1 MFARQFS
8 RCSPFTASGRRFPS
22 PSISGFQCV
31 RASSSSSLPK
41 KPDTTLDTEKGS
53 RPQRF
58 PTSGFELFDAGQL
71 IEEENLPRYERTE
84 YYPMH
89 IGDIVGGHYQVVG
102 KLGYGTTS
110 TVWLAR
116 DLWSKEKLYR
126 VLKVH
131 IHTAPYGHEL
141 SIFYHLK
148 KPIQQEIDDK
158 EEHPGRDH
166 VRKLEDFF
174 LVDGPHGE
182 HAVFVMEPMG
192 MSLGT
197 MQARSPKQLFEPM
210 LVKSAIDQVLLGLAL
225 LHGADVAHTG
235 RQLIPYILTN
245 KCSSDVDLHANNL
258 LIDIL
263 DTAILSR
270 VEDAE
275 MIAPSARKKINDTVT
290 VYTSHYILGG
300 AGPLT
305 ISDFGQAR
313 IGKEHTGFAMPT
325 QYRAPEV
332 ILDMSWGT
340 PVNMWSA
347 GVLVGALFSLDA
359 VPANLQ
365 TWSLLE
371 PESLFRIYDAD
382 SPELNNAHHLAAMTS
397 LLGPPPDKFRERGL
411 ACRKYWDEQGQWKG
425 PVPLPPSKPLADRI
439 TVFEGEEKG
448 VFVDFLE
455 CFLAW
460 LPEDRLLAAQ
470 TYFHMWLRGMDY
482 NINEEQG

>member
-1 MFARQFS
+1 
-8 RCSPFTASGRRFPS
+8 
-22 PSISGFQCV
+22 
-31 RASSSSSLPK
+31 
-41 KPDTTLDTEKGS
+41 
-53 RPQRF
+53 
-58 PTSGFELFDAGQL
+58 
-71 IEEENLPRYERTE
+71 
-84 YYPMH
+84 MH

-141 SIFYHLK
+141 SIFNHLK

-166 VRKLEDFF
+166 
-174 LVDGPHGE
+174 

-258 LIDIL
+258 LIAIL

-290 VYTSHYILGG
+290 VYASHYILGG

-313 IGKEHTGFAMPT
+313 VGKEHTGFAMPT

-340 PVNMWSA
+340 PVDMWST
-347 GVLVGALFSLDA
+347 GVL
-359 VPANLQ
+359 

-397 LLGPPPDKFRERGL
+397 LLGPPPDKFRERSL